1 MNNNQNETK
10 HRLFV
15 LLKSHVSMSNRKHQ
29 VEWLE
34 KLVLML
40 IMFKFI
46 KTKFLGSLFKSKF
59 ILHHPA
65 CSPVKNNSSI
75 LGAGGVVLMSD
86 IQMCWFVQLVAA
98 GCCKTRLTT
107 FSIYS
112 SGHDIWILINLLYWM
127 QQFQF
132 FTFRIWI
139 IVFLDTVIISTADSF
154 ACSVN
159 CRLTAAS
166 SSPPSLQR
174 AGFVQWGSV

>member
-34 KLVLML
+34 KLVLLL

-59 ILHHPA
+59 ILNHP
-65 CSPVKNNSSI
+65 VENNSSI

-112 SGHDIWILINLLYWM
+112 SSHDIWILINLLYWM

>member
-46 KTKFLGSLFKSKF
+46 KTKFQFKSKF

-65 CSPVKNNSSI
+65 CSLVENNSSI
-75 LGAGGVVLMSD
+75 LGAGGVVLMSE
-86 IQMCWFVQLVAA
+86 C
-98 GCCKTRLTT
+98 
-107 FSIYS
+107 
-112 SGHDIWILINLLYWM
+112 LI
-127 QQFQF
+127 FKC
-132 FTFRIWI
+132 
-139 IVFLDTVIISTADSF
+139 ADL
-154 ACSVN
+154 CS
-159 CRLTAAS
+159 
-166 SSPPSLQR
+166 
-174 AGFVQWGSV
+174 